1 MGLDLRNRL
10 LYHVAHYKLRY
21 ALGFATMIAASC
33 VVMLP
38 PIVVREAIDSI
49 DEGTTRG
56 HLALLA
62 GVILALAL
70 LEGSTR
76 FISRMLISGSSRHVE
91 YDLRNDLARHL
102 MTLDQ
107 AYYTSAHT
115 GDLMARC
122 TNDMQRV
129 RDLAGPATLEIGRAV
144 TMMLIGFAFMLS
156 VDVRMALI
164 ALAYFPVIAIV
175 IAKFRQV
182 MEDKYRAVS
191 DQFGEIS
198 NHVQEN
204 ISGIRAVKAYAQ
216 EESQTAAF
224 AVANREL
231 MRRTMSWALYMGSF
245 WPLMTLAA
253 GASLALVLWFGG
265 RDVVSGRLTIGE
277 FVQFTAYLA
286 ILTNPLQSLGWTA
299 SMAQQG
305 LAALRRVNEVFAI
318 EPSIEDPEAPVELRD
333 PRGRIEYRNV
343 SFSYDAGIGNPG
355 HTPGS
360 ADGDTAS
367 SAAVETI
374 SRPVLQDLTFEI
386 PAGKTAAIVGA
397 TGAGKTTVANLLVRL
412 YDPTSGQV
420 LIDGVDIRELRL
432 AELRELVGFVP
443 QETFLFSDSLR
454 ENVALARDDA
464 SDAEVDDAVQTSQLV
479 NDLGQL
485 THGLDTVLGERG
497 VTLSGGQKQR
507 TALARALLKAPPVVV
522 LDDALSHVDTH
533 TEEEILAALR
543 HWVKDRTTIIIAHRT
558 STLSA
563 ADFLLVLDE
572 GHIAEQGTHAEL
584 LALDGVYA
592 RLYRRQ
598 LLAEQVGEG
607 GAG

>member
-1 MGLDLRNRL
+1 
-10 LYHVAHYKLRY
+10 
-21 ALGFATMIAASC
+21 
-33 VVMLP
+33 
-38 PIVVREAIDSI
+38 
-49 DEGTTRG
+49 
-56 HLALLA
+56 
-62 GVILALAL
+62 
-70 LEGSTR
+70 
-76 FISRMLISGSSRHVE
+76 
-91 YDLRNDLARHL
+91 
-102 MTLDQ
+102 
-107 AYYTSAHT
+107 
-115 GDLMARC
+115 MARC

-164 ALAYFPVIAIV
+164 ALAYFPLIAIV
-175 IAKFRQV
+175 IARFRQA

-198 NHVQEN
+198 NQVQEN

-224 AVANREL
+224 AAANREL

-245 WPLMTLAA
+245 WPMMTLAA

-265 RDVVSGRLTIGE
+265 RDVISGRLTIGE

-318 EPSIEDPEAPVELRD
+318 EPAIKDSEAPRELSE
-333 PRGRIEYRNV
+333 PRGRIEFRDV
-343 SFSYDAGIGNPG
+343 SFSYDSGTFEP
-355 HTPGS
+355 
-360 ADGDTAS
+360 GDTHRTPAEGPTP
-367 SAAVETI
+367 SAQGQATGH
-374 SRPVLQDLTFEI
+374 RVLNHVSFEI
-386 PAGKTAAIVGA
+386 PAGKTAAIVGV
-397 TGAGKTTVANLLVRL
+397 TGAGKTTLANLLVRL

-420 LIDGVDIRELRL
+420 LIDGVDIRELPL
-432 AELRELVGFVP
+432 AALREIVGFVP

-454 ENVALARDDA
+454 ENVALARDGAPDH
-464 SDAEVDDAVQTSQLV
+464 EVDYAVQTSQLV
-479 NDLGQL
+479 NDLEQL
-485 THGLDTVLGERG
+485 THGLETILGERG

-533 TEEEILAALR
+533 TEEEILAGLR

-558 STLSA
+558 STLAA

-572 GHIAEQGTHAEL
+572 GRIVEQGTHAEL
-584 LALDGVYA
+584 LARDGVYA

-598 LLAEQVGEG
+598 LLAEQVEEG
-607 GAG
+607 GAK